1 MGSPRYAHQLAM
13 SGLRTRLLRR
23 FPFLIVYRDEHDHI
37 DVWRVLHAQ
46 RDIPS
51 QLCEDDA

>member
-1 MGSPRYAHQLAM
+1 MGSPRDAHQLAM

-51 QLCEDDA
+51 QLGEDDA